1 MVTEQSQVLN
11 CRMFCILIS
20 KVISRLWVLFIRP
33 LVVCL
38 SFLCR
43 LWHLVQAW
51 YGFQLAR
58 CTRCLELF
66 PGPEPVRSRRFFPFS
81 EFLEPYSLVG

>member
-38 SFLCR
+38 L
-43 LWHLVQAW
+43 
-51 YGFQLAR
+51 QL
-58 CTRCLELF
+58 
-66 PGPEPVRSRRFFPFS
+66 
-81 EFLEPYSLVG
+81 SLQMNK